1 MLLDGYSIKKKMQED
16 NDTILYKGYDNIGGH
31 SVLIKLLKKEY
42 VTAEDI
48 ESLEHEFIITESIA
62 DNGVLKVL
70 KVINDG
76 KSAGLIM
83 EGFNGEA
90 LQTLFLKQ
98 SLSMRQ
104 FLEIAAGIAGAM
116 KQIHDRGVLHR
127 NIHPLNVLV
136 NFEKNEVKITN
147 FRSAVFFNE
156 VKEESRDKGWPE
168 EFLPYMSP
176 EQSRR
181 LEAREDSRSDLY
193 SLGIIF
199 YRLLAGKLPF
209 EAENPVETIY
219 SHIAKKPVPLFEIDK
234 TIPKVISDIVEK
246 LLEKKPEDRYQTA
259 EGLKAD
265 IEKCRLLLKMSGG
278 NGEIEAFPLAQED
291 VSDELKIPQKLYGR
305 EKELRVLQESFE
317 AAGKGS
323 LEFVVLSGYS
333 GIGKSALVHEFLRIA
348 RKSGGRCAY
357 GKFDQY
363 KRSTPYSALLQALS
377 FIVKRTL
384 AESEEEILAWKDRI
398 LECLKGNVQLM
409 IDMIP
414 EVERITGIQPAV
426 SRLPP
431 KEDQIRFDT
440 TLLDFIQLFAIRSQ
454 PLVLFIDD
462 LQWAEAASLKL
473 LEHLSA
479 DVGKRCIFLIAAY
492 TDNEAENEHLL
503 KLTLANIKKSVNQIK
518 EIQLKPLE
526 SWHINT
532 LLSSALHSSP
542 DITMPLAKIC
552 HEKTRGNPFFLIQFL
567 YSLKDEGVLWFD
579 RDQKRW
585 VWNENEINQKSVME
599 NVVAVMIKKIG
610 KLPTETIEILKAAAC
625 INNSFDAQALSIIMG
640 KSLESI
646 KRDLYKAVEEGLLIL
661 KADEYRFVHDRIQQ
675 AAYSFLEPET
685 DGIIH
690 LKIGRLL
697 LENTPES
704 ELDDRIFEIAD
715 HMNYAIELITSEE
728 DRHILVQ
735 LNFNAGKRAKGSS
748 AYERALEY
756 FQFALRLLEKDCWK
770 KSYHSTLELFIEA
783 AQAAYACTLYDL
795 METLA
800 KQAIEN
806 SKDVLDQARAYEVMI
821 EAYTMKNDLRKAVDT
836 ASYALRFLGVRL
848 PRNPN
853 ILHVILSY
861 LKTRY
866 LLRGKTFEDIIQL
879 GPLKEPRKLMA
890 VKILNSVGVAAHS
903 WSFRMIAL
911 ITFVST
917 NLCIK
922 YGNTQE
928 SLVVYSAYGYIL
940 YGMMGKAEEGYKFGK
955 LAMEFLKKFPQHRF
969 ESKVTLLFN
978 MIIRHGMEPLK
989 KTLIDFPSSY
999 LSGFASGDLLSAG
1012 SNILQYFQYSY
1023 YSGRELPQII
1033 KEAEQHW
1040 NALLKTGHTSAINVV
1055 RGTMQTI
1062 LNLKGD
1068 SADPCRLA
1076 GTYYDRDRMIM
1087 SVKGANDRTNMFN
1100 LYLNEMVL
1108 LFYFGRQEEA
1118 LENISLSEEY
1128 QDGACGTFS
1137 IPLMKF
1143 YKALILM
1150 ANYRA
1155 MPRRRRKWAKTVVNQ
1170 SIRDLQKLVKRSPE
1184 NISNKL
1190 YLLLAEKE
1198 RLIGNSVVA
1207 EGYYSKS
1214 VELAVMNGFLQEEAL
1229 AKELA
1234 AAFYM
1239 EEGRN
1244 GRAKKCLVDACETYS
1259 RWGAHAK
1266 VRHLIRKYPDMLLE
1280 YRLQQDNPFLA
1291 RKDADSVKGVSDS
1304 LDLLS
1309 IIKSSQAISN
1319 AIIPEDLLKLL
1330 MSILLENAG
1339 AERAVLMVKKQGKL
1353 FVTAEGTLE
1362 DTRVDVHQR
1371 VSVENCSSVPVK
1383 LVNYVERT
1391 GEMIVLQQDGNSEL
1405 FEGNEL
1411 WEAWLPKSALCMPM
1425 KANGELI
1432 GILYLENNLI
1442 TGAFTADRL
1451 QVLQLLSSQIAIS
1464 LEKAYLYRD
1473 MEKIIEER
1481 TSELNNKNFELTR
1494 INEQLELANQ
1504 AKSQFVA
1511 NISHEIRT
1519 PLHGIMG
1526 MSALL
1531 QKSIKGEAEQEYVG
1545 LIQSSAESLLEI
1557 INDILDVS
1565 KIDANKLELEEKSFS
1580 MTKLLNDVCIPLT
1593 HAAKEKRIKLR
1604 LELQK
1609 DMPDCFIGDSLRIRQ
1624 IVNNLL
1630 SNAVKFTDQGEV
1642 GIKTRKLSMN
1652 GSRAEVEFIVWDTG
1666 IGISAEKLDS
1676 IFESFSQADS
1686 SISRR
1691 YGGTGLGLTITKK
1704 LVERMGGSIKV
1715 DSTEG
1720 TGSIFRCTLPL
1731 TVANI
1736 GAELAEEYNESACT
1750 VEALA
1755 EKRLQ
1760 GLRVAVAE
1768 DNHIG
1773 QVYIKGFLEHY
1784 GCEVDVAQDGNELL
1798 ALMKQKN
1805 FHCIIM
1811 DKNMPEMD
1819 GIEATTQIRKIEKAT
1834 RRKIPIIG
1842 LTAAAIE
1849 GDREKLLEAG
1859 MDYYLPKP
1867 VDQSKLFEILGDIKE
1882 AMCGQDNAMMKQD
1895 EDNELHNGQR
1905 DESDYEQRDG
1915 SRSGSCDGQR
1925 DGPGRIINR
1934 PVFLEEARLFG
1945 LALMREIGEEF
1956 VQEHDVKLMEINE
1969 SLKRMDLKAAQRL
1982 VHKLASSLSPFHAEE
1997 ALGCARHLE
2006 NKLSEMEKK
2015 QGDHDMKMLDDDF
2028 QMLSRIVKGLAE
2040 ELTELLPE
2048 M

>member
-1 MLLDGYSIKKKMQED
+1 MLLDGYSIKRKMQED

-31 SVLIKLLKKEY
+31 PVLIKLLKKEY

-48 ESLEHEFIITESIA
+48 ESLEHEFIITEGIA
-62 DNGVLKVL
+62 NNGVLKVL
-70 KVINDG
+70 KVIKDG

-83 EGFNGEA
+83 EEFSGEA

-98 SLSMRQ
+98 SLSMWQ
-104 FLEIAAGIAGAM
+104 FLEIAAKIVEAL

-136 NFEKNEVKITN
+136 NLEKNDVKITN

-156 VKEESRDKGWPE
+156 VKEESRNKCWPE

-181 LEAREDSRSDLY
+181 LESREDFRSDLY

-199 YRLLAGKLPF
+199 YRILAGRLPF

-219 SHIAKKPVPLFEIDK
+219 SHIAKKPVPLFETDK
-234 TIPKVISDIVEK
+234 IIPRVISDIIEK
-246 LLEKKPEDRYQTA
+246 LLKKKPEDRYQTA

-265 IEKCRLLLKMSGG
+265 IEKCRMLLKMSGG
-278 NGEIEAFPLAQED
+278 NGRIEAFPLAQED

-305 EKELRVLQESFE
+305 EKELRALQESFE

-333 GIGKSALVHEFLRIA
+333 GIGKSALVHEFMRTA
-348 RKSGGRCAY
+348 RKNGGQCAY

-363 KRSTPYSALLQALS
+363 KRNTPYSALLKALS
-377 FIVKRTL
+377 FIIKRTL
-384 AESEEEILAWKDRI
+384 AESEEEILSLKDRI
-398 LECLKGNVQLM
+398 LKCLKGNAQLM

-414 EVERITGIQPAV
+414 EVERITGNQPAV
-426 SRLPP
+426 SKLPP
-431 KEDQIRFDT
+431 REAQIRFDT
-440 TLLDFIQLFAIRSQ
+440 TLLDFIQLFATRSQ
-454 PLVLFIDD
+454 PLVLFLDD
-462 LQWAEAASLKL
+462 LQWSEAASLKL
-473 LEHLSA
+473 LEHLAA
-479 DVGKRCIFLIAAY
+479 DVGRGYILLIAAY
-492 TDNEAENEHLL
+492 TDNEAENVHLL
-503 KLTLANIKKSVNQIK
+503 KLTLANIKKSLNQLK
-518 EIQLKPLE
+518 EIQLGPIE

-532 LLSSALHSSP
+532 LLSSALHSAP

-567 YSLKDEGVLWFD
+567 YSLKDEGALWFD

-585 VWNENEINQKSVME
+585 VWNENEINQKSVMD
-599 NVVAVMIKKIG
+599 NVIEVMIKKIG
-610 KLPTETIEILKAAAC
+610 KLPMETIEVLRAAAC
-625 INNSFDAQALSIIMG
+625 INNSFDAPTLSIILE

-646 KRDLYKAVEEGLLIL
+646 KRDLYKAVEEGVLIL
-661 KADEYRFVHDRIQQ
+661 NADEYWFVHDRIQQ
-675 AAYSFLEPET
+675 ASYSFLDPET
-685 DGIIH
+685 ERIIH

-704 ELDDRIFEIAD
+704 ELEDKLFEIAD
-715 HMNYAIELITSEE
+715 HLNCAIELITSKE
-728 DRHILVQ
+728 DKQILVH
-735 LNFNAGKRAKGSS
+735 LNFKAGERTKVAS
-748 AYERALEY
+748 AYDRALEY
-756 FQFALRLLEKDCWK
+756 FQFALRLLEKNCWK
-770 KSYHSTLELFIEA
+770 ENYRSTLELYIEA
-783 AQAAYACTLYDL
+783 AQAAYACTRYDL

-800 KQAIEN
+800 KQAIDN
-806 SKDVLDQARAYEVMI
+806 SEDVLDKARAYEVMI

-836 ASYALRFLGVRL
+836 GSYVLSLLGVRL

-853 ILHVILSY
+853 ILHVIAGY
-861 LKTRY
+861 LKTRHM
-866 LLRGKTFEDIIQL
+866 LRGKTFEDIIQL
-879 GPLKEPRKLMA
+879 GPLKEPKKLMA
-890 VKILNSVGVAAHS
+890 VRILNSVGVAAYS
-903 WSFRMIAL
+903 RSFCMVAL
-911 ITFVST
+911 ITFIAT

-928 SLVVYSAYGYIL
+928 SLVAYSAYGYIL
-940 YGMMGKAEEGYKFGK
+940 YSMMGKADEGYKFGM

-978 MIIRHGMEPLK
+978 LIMRHGMEPLK
-989 KTLIDFPSSY
+989 KTLDDFPSSY

-1012 SNILQYFQYSY
+1012 NNILQYLQYSFY
-1023 YSGRELPQII
+1023 CGRELTQII

-1040 NALLKTGHTSAINVV
+1040 NALLKTGHISAINVV
-1055 RGTMQTI
+1055 RGTMQTV

-1068 SADPCRLA
+1068 NAEPCRLV
-1076 GTYYDRDRMIM
+1076 GTYYDRDKMVM
-1087 SVKGANDRTNMFN
+1087 SIKGANDRTNMFN
-1100 LYLNEMVL
+1100 LYLNEMIL
-1108 LFYFGRQEEA
+1108 LYYLGRQEEA
-1118 LENISLSEEY
+1118 LENISLTEEY

-1137 IPLMKF
+1137 IPQMKF
-1143 YKALILM
+1143 YKALILI
-1150 ANYRA
+1150 ANYRV
-1155 MPRRRRKWAKTVVNQ
+1155 MHKRKYAKKGINQ
-1170 SIRDLQKLVKRSPE
+1170 SIRDFQKLVKRSPE

-1190 YLLLAEKE
+1190 YLLLAEKA
-1198 RLIGNSVVA
+1198 RIIGNSIMA

-1214 VELAVMNGFLQEEAL
+1214 IELAAVNGFVQEEAL

-1239 EEGRN
+1239 EQGRN
-1244 GRAKKCLVDACETYS
+1244 NWAKKYLTDACKTYA

-1266 VRHLIRKYPDMLLE
+1266 VQHLIQKYPDMLLE
-1280 YRLQQDNPFLA
+1280 LRIQQDNPFLTK
-1291 RKDADSVKGVSDS
+1291 KDADSVKGVSDS

-1319 AIIPEDLLKLL
+1319 AIVPEELLKLL
-1330 MSILLENAG
+1330 MNILLENAG
-1339 AERAVLMVKKQGKL
+1339 AERAVLMVKKDGKF

-1371 VSVENCSSVPVK
+1371 VSVESCSSVPVK
-1383 LVNYVERT
+1383 LIHYVERT
-1391 GEMIVLQQDGNSEL
+1391 GEKVVLQQDENSEL

-1411 WEAWLPKSALCMPM
+1411 GETKLPKSALCMPM

-1481 TSELNNKNFELTR
+1481 TSELNNKNAELTR

-1526 MSALL
+1526 MGALL
-1531 QKSIKGEAEQEYVG
+1531 QKRIKGKAEKECVE
-1545 LIQSSAESLLEI
+1545 LIQTSAETLLEI

-1565 KIDANKLELEEKSFS
+1565 KIDANKLELEERSFS
-1580 MTKLLNDVCIPLT
+1580 ISKLLKDVCIPLT
-1593 HAAKEKRIKLR
+1593 HVAMKKNIKLR
-1604 LELQK
+1604 LELHN
-1609 DMPDCFIGDSLRIRQ
+1609 DMPDCYIGDPLRISQ
-1624 IVNNLL
+1624 IINNLL
-1630 SNAVKFTDQGEV
+1630 SNAVKFTDRGEV
-1642 GIKTRKLSMN
+1642 GIKTRMLSTS
-1652 GSRAEVEFIVWDTG
+1652 GSRAEVEFTVWDTG
-1666 IGISAEKLDS
+1666 IGISTDKLDS

-1704 LVERMGGSIKV
+1704 LVEHMGGNIKV
-1715 DSTEG
+1715 DSIEG
-1720 TGSIFRCTLPL
+1720 TGSVFKCTLPL
-1731 TVANI
+1731 IVPYV
-1736 GAELAEEYNESACT
+1736 GSEPAEDCDESAFINE
-1750 VEALA
+1750 EA
-1755 EKRLQ
+1755 EGKRLQ
-1760 GLRVAVAE
+1760 GMRVAVAE

-1784 GCEVDVAQDGNELL
+1784 GCEVDVAQDGNKLL
-1798 ALMKQKN
+1798 ALLKQKN
-1805 FHCIIM
+1805 YHCIIM

-1819 GIEATTQIRKIEKAT
+1819 GIEATTQIRKIEKGT
-1834 RRKIPIIG
+1834 RSKMPIIG

-1867 VDQSKLFEILGDIKE
+1867 VDQNKLLDILGEIKE
-1882 AMCGQDNAMMKQD
+1882 AMCGHDNAMMRH
-1895 EDNELHNGQR
+1895 NENSELLNGQHN
-1905 DESDYEQRDG
+1905 ESDNGLHDGSRDG
-1915 SRSGSCDGQR
+1915 SREGSGR
-1925 DGPGRIINR
+1925 MINR
-1934 PVFLEEARLFG
+1934 PVFLEEAKLFG

-1956 VQEHDVKLMEINE
+1956 VREHDAKLMEINE
-1969 SLKRMDLKAAQRL
+1969 SLKRMDLKAAQRQ
-1982 VHKLASSLSPFHAEE
+1982 VHKLASSISPFHAVE
-1997 ALGCARHLE
+1997 ALDFVRHME
-2006 NKLSEMEKK
+2006 KKLGEMEKMLDGK
-2015 QGDHDMKMLDDDF
+2015 EKNILDDDF